1 MDVITG
7 SSSEL
12 SGYIIGLPWG
22 NKIHMSVIEMPVPVP
37 MVLIVLSIVCVDMI
51 ISLCPVY
58 GCERSSSTSYGLAD
72 RDGTVVSK
80 PHPPHTVTGQHNN
93 SD

>member
-37 MVLIVLSIVCVDMI
+37 MVLIVLR
-51 ISLCPVY
+51 SLSV
-58 GCERSSSTSYGLAD
+58 LI
-72 RDGTVVSK
+72 
-80 PHPPHTVTGQHNN
+80 
-93 SD
+93 